1 MVNSKYGVLISAKN
15 NIAIKAHRLLSNF
28 KKVMYLPN
36 LKRNVIIFKDSNGIV
51 LCDIE
56 DTKIIKKITFFRK

>member
-36 LKRNVIIFKDSNGIV
+36 LKEMLLFLKTTM
-51 LCDIE
+51 E
-56 DTKIIKKITFFRK
+56 